1 MKELLHIGIDIGSTT
16 VKIVIL
22 NTKLEQIYSNYER
35 HFSDTKT
42 TLYNVLTK
50 LIKDFPEHNYTMCV
64 TGSGA
69 LDIAK
74 ILDVP
79 FIQEV
84 ISCKSA
90 VETYIPKT
98 DVVIELGG
106 EDAKIIYFDKFI
118 EQRMNGTC
126 AGGTGAFLDQM
137 ASLLNTDTEGLNELA
152 KTYETIY
159 PIASRCGVFAK
170 TDIQPLLNEGARK
183 EDIAASIFQAV
194 VNQTISGLACGRPIK
209 GTVAFL
215 GGPLNYLSE
224 LRQRFIETLHL
235 TNDKIVTPENAHL
248 LVATGAALS
257 SVEQESFSTEILKEK
272 LKHFKSA
279 KYTEGKTL
287 PPLFETERDYQ
298 IFKERHD
305 KDKVKR
311 NDLKTYQGDAFL
323 GIDAGSTTT
332 KIVLIDREGALLY
345 SLYGN
350 NKGNPL
356 KSVITMLKTLF
367 KHVPKGIT
375 LRFSGVTGYGEKLIQ
390 TALNVDLNEIETIAH
405 YTAAKEFLPKVT
417 SIIDIGGQD
426 MKYIKLKNNMIDN
439 ILLNEACS
447 SGCGSFLETFAKS
460 LDLSIDQFVE
470 EALHAKTPVDLG
482 SRCTVF
488 MNSKIKQA
496 QKEGYSVGDI
506 SSGLSYSI
514 IKNAIQKV
522 MKVRDVKTLGKHIVV
537 QGGTFYNDAVLRSFE
552 LIVGRNVIRP
562 DIAGLMGAYGV
573 ALLAK
578 EQYEAN
584 LDMEYQSTILRTDAL
599 DKLNIKI
606 SHVRCQGCENH
617 CLLTIN
623 TFEDGKKFI
632 SGNRCEKGSGNT
644 TETKDLP
651 NIYQYKYQRLFEYT
665 PLSEDKAFRGT
676 IGIPRVL
683 NMYEDYPFWFTFL
696 TNLGFRVIISEKS
709 NRKTYEKGIESM
721 PSESVCY
728 PAKLAHGHIMS
739 LLKQGIHTIFY
750 PCIPYSRKEYDSS
763 DNHYNCPIVISYS
776 EVIKNNVEELHKPDI
791 KFINPFLPIDNIKN
805 LVKVIYDLDCFK
817 EYHFTKKELT
827 LAAEKAEKEYQTYK
841 ADVRKKGKET
851 IKYIQDNNL
860 RGIVLAGRPYHVDPE
875 INHGIDT
882 LITSLGLCV
891 LSEDSIC
898 EPQKGVS
905 KQLRVVD
912 QWVFHSRLYAAAEF
926 VGKHDFL
933 EMIQLNSFGCGVDA
947 VTTDQVEEI
956 LKSYDNMY
964 TLIKIDEI
972 NNLGAIRIRIRSL
985 LASMNKRIANKK
997 MEKNEKQVENPEAL
1011 GNYSVHKVPFTK
1023 EMRDEG
1029 YTILC
1034 PQMAPIHFELLEVG
1048 MQALGYH
1055 IKVMKNC
1062 TQKTVETG
1070 LRYVNNDACYPS
1082 ILTTG
1087 QMIEALQSGEY
1098 DTNKTA
1104 LIMSQ
1109 TGGGCRATNYIGFI
1123 RKALKD
1129 AGYANVPIIS
1139 FNVVGMEKA
1148 TGFKITLPMVDKL
1161 LKAVLYGDLLQ
1172 KMLYKNRVYEVHKG
1186 ETQAKFNKWMEKCK
1200 QLVRKSSMLQFKQS
1214 IYDMVNDF
1222 ETIEL
1227 DTSIEKPKV
1236 GIVGEIL
1243 IKYHPFGNN
1252 FVVDVLE
1259 KEGAEVIS
1267 PDFMGFVKFV
1277 ATHKITNNQLLYTD
1291 KTKSKI
1297 FKAAI
1302 GLIDLLEK
1310 DSKIALQNSKKNY
1323 LPPANIFELEEN
1335 VKDILSIGNQTGE
1348 GWFLTAEMIEYIE
1361 HGIENIVC
1369 VQPFAC
1375 LPNHVVGKGVIKS
1388 IREKYPYANI
1398 SPIDYDPGASETN
1411 QTNRIKLLTTVA
1423 KDNLKRKKQSKKAIE
1438 IENIA
1443 DEMNKEKTTVKK

>member
-1 MKELLHIGIDIGSTT
+1 MKKEVLHVGLDIGSTT

-22 NTKLEQIYSNYER
+22 DSNLKCIYSSYER

-42 TLYNVLTK
+42 TLYNVLNKFT
-50 LIKDFPEHNYTMCV
+50 KDFPDSTFTISL

-69 LDIAK
+69 LDISK
-74 ILDVP
+74 VLEVD

-90 VETYIPKT
+90 VETIIPQT

-137 ASLLNTDTEGLNELA
+137 ASLLNTDPDGLNELA
-152 KTYETIY
+152 KTHETIY

-183 EDIAASIFQAV
+183 EDIAASIYQAV
-194 VNQTISGLACGRPIK
+194 VNQTISGLAQGRPIRGK
-209 GTVAFL
+209 VAFL
-215 GGPLNYLSE
+215 GGPLNYQPE
-224 LRQRFIETLHL
+224 LRKRFIETLNL
-235 TNDKIVTPENAHL
+235 KDDEIIVPENAHL
-248 LVATGAALS
+248 LVATGAALAS
-257 SVEQESFSTEILKEK
+257 REFKTLTTKELLDK
-272 LKHFKSA
+272 LKKFKKA
-279 KYTEGKTL
+279 KYTSGKTL
-287 PPLFETERDYQ
+287 DPLFKDENDYKE
-298 IFKERHD
+298 FKERHE
-305 KDKVKR
+305 KDQVKKA
-311 NDLKTYQGDAFL
+311 DLKSYKGDAFL

-332 KIVLIDREGALLY
+332 KIVLIDTEGTLLY
-345 SLYGN
+345 SLYDN

-356 KSVITMLKTLF
+356 KSVMNMLKKLYAEL
-367 KHVPKGIT
+367 PKDVII
-375 LRFSGVTGYGEKLIQ
+375 RYSGVTGYGEKLIQ
-390 TALNVDLNEIETIAH
+390 TGLNVDLNEIETIAH
-405 YTAAKEFLPKVT
+405 YTAAQKFQPNVT

-426 MKYIKLKNNMIDN
+426 MKYIKLKNNAIDN
-439 ILLNEACS
+439 IMLNEACS
-447 SGCGSFLETFAKS
+447 SGCGSFLETFSKS
-460 LDLSIDQFVE
+460 LDLPIQDFVKAAIE
-470 EALHAKTPVDLG
+470 SKAPVDLG

-522 MKVRDVKTLGKHIVV
+522 MKVRDVSTLGNHIVV
-537 QGGTFYNDAVLRSFE
+537 QGGTFYNDAVLRAFE
-552 LIVGRNVIRP
+552 LIVGKNVVRP

-573 ALLAK
+573 ALLAQ
-578 EQYEAN
+578 EQYNSN
-584 LDMEYQSTILRTDAL
+584 LDMTYRSTIATAEEI
-599 DKLNIKI
+599 DKLKLKI
-606 SHVRCQGCENH
+606 THVRCQGCENH

-623 TFEDGKKFI
+623 MFENGKRFI
-632 SGNRCEKGSGNT
+632 SGNRCEKGAGQD
-644 TETKDLP
+644 TEKKDLP
-651 NIYQYKYQRLFEYT
+651 NIYKYKYERLFGYD
-665 PLSEDKAFRGT
+665 PLPEDQAKRGT

-696 TNLGFRVIISEKS
+696 TKLGFRVIISEKS
-709 NRKTYEKGIESM
+709 TRKTYEKGIESM

-728 PAKLAHGHIMS
+728 PAKLAHGHVMS
-739 LLKQGIHTIFY
+739 LIQSGIKTIFY
-750 PCIPYSRKEYDSS
+750 PCIPYSRKEYEQS

-776 EVIKNNVEELHKPDI
+776 EVIRNNIEQLRNSDI
-791 KFINPFLPIDNIKN
+791 KYINPFLPIDDIKN
-805 LVKVIYDLDCFK
+805 LVKVVYSLPEFK
-817 EYHFTKKELT
+817 EYKFTRKELT
-827 LAAEKAEKEYQTYK
+827 EAAEAAEAEYQNFK
-841 ADVRKKGKET
+841 NDVRKKGKET
-851 IKYIQDNNL
+851 IKYIKENNL

-875 INHGIDT
+875 VNHGIDT

-891 LSEDSIC
+891 LSEDSIID
-898 EPQKGVS
+898 PFHGVS
-905 KQLRVVD
+905 KHLRVVD

-933 EMIQLNSFGCGVDA
+933 ELIQLNSFGCGVDA

-972 NNLGAIRIRIRSL
+972 NNLGAIRIRVRSL
-985 LASMNKRIANKK
+985 LASMNRRIKQKAELQASTSNEEKGDYEVKRVA
-997 MEKNEKQVENPEAL
+997 
-1011 GNYSVHKVPFTK
+1011 FTK
-1023 EMRDEG
+1023 DMKDSK
-1029 YTILC
+1029 YTILI
-1034 PQMAPIHFELLEVG
+1034 PQMIPMHFELLEAG
-1048 MQALGYH
+1048 LNSCGYNA
-1055 IKVMKNC
+1055 KLLKEC
-1062 TQKTVETG
+1062 TPHTVETG

-1087 QMIEALQSGEY
+1087 QFIEALQSGEY
-1098 DTNKTA
+1098 DLNKTA

-1129 AGYANVPIIS
+1129 AGFGHVPIIS

-1148 TGFKITLPMVDKL
+1148 TGFKITVPLALKL
-1161 LKAVLYGDLLQ
+1161 IKAVFYGDLLQ
-1172 KMLYKNRVYEVHKG
+1172 KLLLKNRAYEVNKG
-1186 ETQAKFNKWMEKCK
+1186 ESQKLYEEWLEKCK
-1200 QLVRKSSMLQFKQS
+1200 KLVAKSTYTQFKKAM
-1214 IYDMVNDF
+1214 YEMVEDF
-1222 ETIEL
+1222 EKIEL
-1227 DTSIEKPKV
+1227 DTSIQKPKV
-1236 GIVGEIL
+1236 GIVGEVL

-1252 FVVDVLE
+1252 EVIKVLE
-1259 KEGAEVIS
+1259 AEGAEVIS
-1267 PDFMGFVKFV
+1267 PDFMGFIKFI
-1277 ATHKITNNQLLYTD
+1277 ATHKVTNNTLLKRD
-1291 KTKSKI
+1291 KALSRI
-1297 FKAAI
+1297 FRAVI
-1302 GLIDLLEK
+1302 VLIEMIEK
-1310 DSKIALQNSKKNY
+1310 DVAKALKKSKKNY
-1323 LPPANIFELEEN
+1323 LLPADIFELETK

-1361 HGIENIVC
+1361 NDIPNIVC

-1375 LPNHVVGKGVIKS
+1375 LPNHVVGKGVIKI

-1423 KDNLKRKKQSKKAIE
+1423 KDNLKNNKKSKKAIE
-1438 IENIA
+1438 FENL
-1443 DEMNKEKTTVKK
+1443 EKNN

>member
-1 MKELLHIGIDIGSTT
+1 MGEVLYVGLDIGSTT
-16 VKIVIL
+16 VKIVVL
-22 NTKLEQIYSNYER
+22 NKELEIIYSNYTR
-35 HFSDTKT
+35 HFSDTKS
-42 TLYNVLTK
+42 TLYDVLNK
-50 LIKDFPEHNYTMCV
+50 LSKDFATNNFKICL

-69 LDIAK
+69 LDISK
-74 ILDVP
+74 ILGFSFV
-79 FIQEV
+79 QEV
-84 ISCKSA
+84 IACKSA
-90 VETYIPKT
+90 VEKLIPQT
-98 DVVIELGG
+98 DVAIELGG

-137 ASLLNTDTEGLNELA
+137 ATLLNTDTAGLNELA

-170 TDIQPLLNEGARK
+170 TDIQPLLNEGAKK

-209 GTVAFL
+209 GRVAFL

-224 LRQRFIETLHL
+224 LRKRFIETLKL
-235 TNDKIVTPENAHL
+235 TDDKIIIPENAHL
-248 LVATGAALS
+248 LVATGAAFSAIDSETIS
-257 SVEQESFSTEILKEK
+257 SEQLKGK
-272 LKHFKSA
+272 LKDFKKA
-279 KYTEGKTL
+279 KYTEGATL
-287 PPLFETERDYQ
+287 PPLFESDKDYEE
-298 IFKERHD
+298 FKARHD

-311 NDLKTYQGDAFL
+311 NDLKTYKGDAFI

-332 KIVLIDREGALLY
+332 KLVLIDRDGALLY

-356 KSVITMLKTLF
+356 KSVITMLKTLY
-367 KHVPKGIT
+367 KNLPEGINI
-375 LRFSGVTGYGEKLIQ
+375 RFSGVTGYGEKLIQ

-405 YTAAKEFLPKVT
+405 YTAAKEFLPKVN

-426 MKYIKLKNNMIDN
+426 MKYIKLKNNSIDN

-460 LDLSIDQFVE
+460 LGLTIEEFVQ
-470 EALHAKTPVDLG
+470 EALNSKTPVDLG

-496 QKEGYSVGDI
+496 QKEGFSVGDI

-522 MKVRDVKTLGKHIVV
+522 MKVRDVKTLGKNIVV

-552 LIVGRNVIRP
+552 LIVGKNVIRP
-562 DIAGLMGAYGV
+562 DIAGLMGAYGI
-573 ALLAK
+573 ALLAR
-578 EQYEAN
+578 EQYHSN
-584 LDMEYQSTILRTDAL
+584 LDMEYYSTILKTEEL
-599 DKLNIKI
+599 DNLNIKI
-606 SHVRCQGCENH
+606 SHTRCKGCENN

-623 TFEDGKKFI
+623 TFENGKRFI
-632 SGNRCEKGSGNT
+632 SGNRCEKGGGN
-644 TETKDLP
+644 ENDTKNLP
-651 NIYQYKYQRLFEYT
+651 NIYQYKFERLFSYT
-665 PLSEDKAFRGT
+665 PLEEEQAFRGT

-696 TNLGFRVIISEKS
+696 TKLGFRVILSEKS

-739 LLKQGIHTIFY
+739 LLKQGINTIFY
-750 PCIPYSRKEYDSS
+750 PCIPYSRKEYSSS

-776 EVIKNNVEELHKPDI
+776 EVIKNNIEELRNKDI
-791 KFINPFLPIDNIKN
+791 KYLNPFLPIDDLKN
-805 LVKVIYDLDCFK
+805 LVSVIYDLDCFK
-817 EYHFTKKELT
+817 EYHFTKKELKI
-827 LAAEKAEKEYQTYK
+827 AAEAAEEEYQKYK
-841 ADVRKKGKET
+841 SDVRKKGKET
-851 IKYIQDNNL
+851 IKYIKDNNL

-875 INHGIDT
+875 INHGIDK

-898 EPQKGVS
+898 EPGHGVD
-905 KQLRVVD
+905 KKLRVVD

-985 LASMNKRIANKK
+985 LASMNKRIANH
-997 MEKNEKQVENPEAL
+997 EQELLENTPHEI
-1011 GNYSVHKVPFTK
+1011 GDYGVKKVPFTK
-1023 EMRDEG
+1023 KMRDE

-1034 PQMAPIHFELLEVG
+1034 PQMAPIHFELIVEAVKSC
-1048 MQALGYH
+1048 GYN
-1055 IKVMKNC
+1055 IELLREC
-1062 TQKTVETG
+1062 TEKTVETG

-1087 QMIEALQSGEY
+1087 QMIEALQSGKY
-1098 DTNKTA
+1098 DVNKTA

-1129 AGYANVPIIS
+1129 AGYSNVPIIS
-1139 FNVVGMEKA
+1139 FNVVGMEKSK
-1148 TGFKITLPMVDKL
+1148 GFKITIPMFEKL
-1161 LKAVLYGDLLQ
+1161 LKAVVYGDLLQ

-1186 ETQAKFNKWMEKCK
+1186 ETQEKFDKWMEKCK
-1200 QLVRKSSMLQFKQS
+1200 KLVSKSDIYKFKQS

-1222 ETIEL
+1222 EQIAL

-1259 KEGAEVIS
+1259 KEGAEVIA
-1267 PDFMGFVKFV
+1267 PDFMGFVKFA
-1277 ATHKITNNQLLYTD
+1277 ATHKITNHTLLHTD
-1291 KTKSKI
+1291 TSKSKI

-1302 GLIDLLEK
+1302 NLIDLFEK
-1310 DSKIALQNSKKNY
+1310 DSKSALQNSKKGY
-1323 LPPANIFELEEN
+1323 LLPSNIFDLEKN

-1348 GWFLTAEMIEYIE
+1348 GWFLTAEMVEYIE
-1361 HGIENIVC
+1361 HGIPNIVC

-1398 SPIDYDPGASETN
+1398 SPVDYDPGASETN

-1423 KDNLKRKKQSKKAIE
+1423 KDNLKRSRKSKKAIE
-1438 IENIA
+1438 IENLA
-1443 DEMNKEKTTVKK
+1443 DQKEKSVNKK

>member
-1 MKELLHIGIDIGSTT
+1 MKNTLHVGLDIGSTT

-22 NTKLEQIYSNYER
+22 NDNKETIYSNYER
-35 HFSDTKT
+35 HFSDTKS

-50 LIKDFPEHNYTMCV
+50 FIKDYPNSTFTLSL

-69 LDIAK
+69 LEISK
-74 ILDVP
+74 ILDVD

-84 ISCKSA
+84 IACKSA
-90 VETYIPKT
+90 VEALIPQT

-137 ASLLNTDTEGLNELA
+137 SSLLNTDTAGLNELS
-152 KTYETIY
+152 KSFETIY

-194 VNQTISGLACGRPIK
+194 VNQTISGLAQGRPIK
-209 GTVAFL
+209 GKVAFL

-224 LRQRFIETLHL
+224 LRARFIDTLKL
-235 TNDKIVTPENAHL
+235 TDERIIIPENAHL
-248 LVATGAALS
+248 LVATGAAFS
-257 SVEQESFSTEILKEK
+257 SIESKRITSNELETRLKN
-272 LKHFKSA
+272 FKKA
-279 KYTEGKTL
+279 KFTSGATL
-287 PPLFETERDYQ
+287 PALFESKKDLEE
-298 IFKERHD
+298 FNERHN
-305 KDKVKR
+305 KDKVERK
-311 NDLKTYQGDAFL
+311 DLKTYKGDAFI

-332 KIVLIDREGALLY
+332 KLVLIDNEGALLY
-345 SLYGN
+345 SLYEN

-356 KSVITMLKTLF
+356 KSVIGMLKKLY
-367 KHVPKGIT
+367 KELSNDVII
-375 LRFSGVTGYGEKLIQ
+375 RYSGVTGYGEKLIQ
-390 TALNVDLNEIETIAH
+390 TALNIDLNEIETIAH
-405 YTAAKEFLPKVT
+405 YTAAKKFLPKVT

-426 MKYIKLKNNMIDN
+426 MKYIKLKNNTIDN
-439 ILLNEACS
+439 IMLNEACS

-460 LDLSIDQFVE
+460 LDLTIEEFVK
-470 EALHAKTPVDLG
+470 EAINSKAPVDLG

-496 QKEGYSVGDI
+496 QKEGHSVGDI

-522 MKVRDVKTLGKHIVV
+522 MKVRDVKTLGKNIVV
-537 QGGTFYNDAVLRSFE
+537 QGGTFYNDAVLRAFE
-552 LIVGRNVIRP
+552 LVVGRNVVRP
-562 DIAGLMGAYGV
+562 DIAGLMGAYGA
-573 ALLAK
+573 ALLAQ
-578 EQYEAN
+578 EQYNSN
-584 LDMEYQSTILRTDAL
+584 LDMGYRSTILKSDAL
-599 DKLNIKI
+599 DLLNIKI
-606 SHVRCQGCENH
+606 NHVRCKGCENK

-623 TFEDGKKFI
+623 TFENGKKFI
-632 SGNRCEKGSGNT
+632 SGNRCEKGAGDSS
-644 TETKDLP
+644 EVKDLP
-651 NIYQYKYQRLFEYT
+651 NIYKYKHDRLFSYI
-665 PLSEDKAFRGT
+665 PLTEDVATRGT

-696 TNLGFRVIISEKS
+696 TKLGFRVILSEKS
-709 NRKTYEKGIESM
+709 NRKTYEKGMESM

-728 PAKLAHGHIMS
+728 PAKLAHGHVVS
-739 LLKQGIHTIFY
+739 LLKQGIKTIFY
-750 PCIPYSRKEYDSS
+750 PCIPYNRQEYSQS

-776 EVIKNNVEELHKPDI
+776 EVIKNNIEELRSPDI
-791 KFINPFLPIDNIKN
+791 KYLNPFLPIDNIKN
-805 LVKVIYDLDCFK
+805 LVQIIYEDENFK
-817 EYHFTKKELT
+817 EYKFTKKEL
-827 LAAEKAEKEYQTYK
+827 LAAAKEAELEYQNFK
-841 ADVRKKGKET
+841 NDIRNKGKET
-851 IKYIQDNNL
+851 VEYIQKNNL
-860 RGIVLAGRPYHVDPE
+860 RGIVLAGRPYHIDPE

-898 EPQKGVS
+898 EPEKGVN
-905 KQLRVVD
+905 KKLRVVD
-912 QWVFHSRLYAAAEF
+912 QWVYHSRLYAAAEF
-926 VGKHDFL
+926 VGRHDFL

-956 LKSYDNMY
+956 LKSYNNMY

-985 LASMNKRIANKK
+985 LASMNKRIAQK
-997 MEKNEKQVENPEAL
+997 EELEIENMHDPSKSL
-1011 GNYSVHKVPFTK
+1011 GDYEVNRIPFTAEMK
-1023 EMRDEG
+1023 EKG
-1029 YTILC
+1029 YTILL
-1034 PQMAPIHFELLEVG
+1034 PQMIPIHFELFES
-1048 MQALGYH
+1048 AINSLGYN
-1055 IKVMKNC
+1055 IKLLREC
-1062 TQKTVETG
+1062 TEKTVETG

-1087 QMIEALQSGEY
+1087 QFIEALQSGEY
-1098 DTNKTA
+1098 DINKTA

-1129 AGYANVPIIS
+1129 AGFGNVPVIS
-1139 FNVVGMEKA
+1139 FNVQGLEKV
-1148 TGFKITLPMVDKL
+1148 TGFKITPTMVTSLMKSIF
-1161 LKAVLYGDLLQ
+1161 YGDLLQ
-1172 KMLYKNRVYEVHKG
+1172 KLLLRNRPYEINKG
-1186 ETQAKFNKWMEKCK
+1186 ETQELYEKWLEKCK
-1200 QLVRKSSMLQFKQS
+1200 KLAAKSNLIEFKQT
-1214 IYDMVNDF
+1214 IKDMIKDF
-1222 ETIEL
+1222 ENIKI

-1236 GIVGEIL
+1236 GIVGEVL

-1252 FVVDVLE
+1252 EVIKVLE
-1259 KEGAEVIS
+1259 DEGAEVIS
-1267 PDFMGFVKFV
+1267 PDFMGFIKYVC
-1277 ATHKITNNQLLYTD
+1277 TQKITNYRLLKTD
-1291 KTKSKI
+1291 KKKSRIFKLVIDLIELFEKDLAKELKKSK
-1297 FKAAI
+1297 K
-1302 GLIDLLEK
+1302 G
-1310 DSKIALQNSKKNY
+1310 Y
-1323 LPPANIFELEEN
+1323 LPPANIFKLQEKIE
-1335 VKDILSIGNQTGE
+1335 DILSIGNQTGE

-1361 HGIENIVC
+1361 HDIPNIVC

-1398 SPIDYDPGASETN
+1398 APIDYDPGASETN

-1423 KDNLKRKKQSKKAIE
+1423 KDNLKRKKQSKKALE
-1438 IENIA
+1438 IENIVN
-1443 DEMNKEKTTVKK
+1443 EKEKLDKK

>member
-1 MKELLHIGIDIGSTT
+1 MKNILHVGLDIGSTT

-22 NTKLEQIYSNYER
+22 NNEKEVIYSNYER

-42 TLYNVLTK
+42 TLYNVLNK
-50 LIKDFPEHNYTMCV
+50 FIKDYPKSTFTLSL

-69 LDIAK
+69 LEIAK
-74 ILDVP
+74 LLDVE

-84 ISCKSA
+84 IACKSA
-90 VETYIPKT
+90 VEALIPQT

-152 KTYETIY
+152 KTFETIY

-194 VNQTISGLACGRPIK
+194 VNQTISGLAQGRPIK
-209 GTVAFL
+209 GKVAFL

-224 LRQRFIETLHL
+224 LRARFIDTLKL
-235 TNDKIVTPENAHL
+235 TDERIIIPENAHL
-248 LVATGAALS
+248 LVATGAAFS
-257 SVEQESFSTEILKEK
+257 SIDSKSITSEDLKNKLKE
-272 LKHFKSA
+272 FKKAKFTTSA
-279 KYTEGKTL
+279 TL
-287 PPLFETERDYQ
+287 PALFETEKDLEE
-298 IFKERHD
+298 FKQRHD

-311 NDLKTYQGDAFL
+311 NDLKTYKGDAFI

-332 KIVLIDREGALLY
+332 KLVLIDRDGALLY

-356 KSVITMLKTLF
+356 KSVIEMLKKLY
-367 KHVPKGIT
+367 KELPEDVII
-375 LRFSGVTGYGEKLIQ
+375 RYSGVTGYGEKLIQ

-405 YTAAKEFLPKVT
+405 YTAAKKFMPKVT

-426 MKYIKLKNNMIDN
+426 MKYIKLKNNSIDN
-439 ILLNEACS
+439 IMLNEACS

-460 LDLSIDQFVE
+460 LDLTIEEFVK
-470 EALHAKTPVDLG
+470 EAINSKAPVDLG

-496 QKEGYSVGDI
+496 QKEGHSVGDI

-522 MKVRDVKTLGKHIVV
+522 MKVRDVKTLGKNIIV
-537 QGGTFYNDAVLRSFE
+537 QGGTFYNDAVLRAFE
-552 LIVGRNVIRP
+552 LVVGRNVVRP
-562 DIAGLMGAYGV
+562 DISGLMGAYGA
-573 ALLAK
+573 ALLAQ
-578 EQYEAN
+578 EQYNSN
-584 LDMEYQSTILRTDAL
+584 LDMGYRSTILNTENL

-606 SHVRCQGCENH
+606 SHIRCKGCENK

-623 TFEDGKKFI
+623 TFDDGKKFI
-632 SGNRCEKGSGNT
+632 SGNRCEKGAGDNSDV
-644 TETKDLP
+644 KDLP
-651 NIYQYKYQRLFEYT
+651 NIYKYKYDRLFGYT
-665 PLSEDKAFRGT
+665 PLSEDDATRGT

-683 NMYEDYPFWFTFL
+683 NMYEDYPFWFTFF
-696 TNLGFRVIISEKS
+696 TKLGFRVIISEKS
-709 NRKTYEKGIESM
+709 NRKTYEKGMESM

-728 PAKLAHGHIMS
+728 PAKLAHGHVVS
-739 LLKQGIHTIFY
+739 LLKHGIKTIFY
-750 PCIPYSRKEYDSS
+750 PCIPYNRKEYEQS

-776 EVIKNNVEELHKPDI
+776 EVIKNNIEELKNKDI
-791 KFINPFLPIDNIKN
+791 KYLNPFLPIDNTKN
-805 LVKVIYDLDCFK
+805 LAQIIYEDENFK
-817 EYHFTKKELT
+817 EYNFTKKEL
-827 LAAEKAEKEYQTYK
+827 LEAAKAAEEEYQNFK
-841 ADVRKKGKET
+841 QDVRNKGKET
-851 IKYIQDNNL
+851 IEYIKKNDL

-898 EPQKGVS
+898 EPNSGVS
-905 KQLRVVD
+905 KKLRVVD
-912 QWVFHSRLYAAAEF
+912 QWVYHSRLYAAAEF

-956 LKSYDNMY
+956 LKSYNNMY

-972 NNLGAIRIRIRSL
+972 NNLGAIRIRVRSL
-985 LASMNKRIANKK
+985 LASMNKRISQ
-997 MEKNEKQVENPEAL
+997 KQEEQESKDTNL
-1011 GNYSVHKVPFTK
+1011 GDYELNRIPFTK
-1023 EMRDEG
+1023 EMKEQG
-1029 YTILC
+1029 YTVLL
-1034 PQMAPIHFELLEVG
+1034 PQMIPIHFELFESA
-1048 MQALGYH
+1048 MNAQGYNF
-1055 IKVMKNC
+1055 KLLREC
-1062 TQKTVETG
+1062 TEKTVETG

-1087 QMIEALQSGEY
+1087 QFIEALQSGEY

-1129 AGYANVPIIS
+1129 AGFGHVPIIS
-1139 FNVVGMEKA
+1139 FNVVGLEKA
-1148 TGFKITLPMVDKL
+1148 TGFKITPSMASSLIKSIFF
-1161 LKAVLYGDLLQ
+1161 GDLLQ
-1172 KMLYKNRVYEVHKG
+1172 KLLLRNRPYEINKG
-1186 ETQAKFNKWMEKCK
+1186 ETQAMYEKWLAKCK
-1200 QLVRKSSMLQFKQS
+1200 KYAAKSSILQFKQ
-1214 IYDMVNDF
+1214 IIREMIADF
-1222 ETIEL
+1222 ETIKI
-1227 DTSIEKPKV
+1227 DTKLVKPKV
-1236 GIVGEIL
+1236 GIVGEVL

-1252 FVVDVLE
+1252 EVIKVLE
-1259 KEGAEVIS
+1259 EEGAEVIS
-1267 PDFMGFVKFV
+1267 PDFIGFIKFV
-1277 ATHKITNNQLLYTD
+1277 ATHKITNYKLLKTD
-1291 KTKSKI
+1291 KNKSKI
-1297 FKAAI
+1297 FK
-1302 GLIDLLEK
+1302 LVIDLIELVEK
-1310 DSKIALQNSKKNY
+1310 DLTKELKKSKKGY
-1323 LPPANIFELEEN
+1323 LPPANIFKLQDKVE
-1335 VKDILSIGNQTGE
+1335 DILSIGNQTGE

-1361 HGIENIVC
+1361 HDIPNIVC

-1375 LPNHVVGKGVIKS
+1375 LPNHVVGKGVIKA

-1398 SPIDYDPGASETN
+1398 APIDYDPGASETN

-1423 KDNLKRKKQSKKAIE
+1423 KDNLKHKTQSKKAIE
-1438 IENIA
+1438 IENIIN
-1443 DEMNKEKTTVKK
+1443 EKEKSKKK